1 LAFYLC
7 FAYEVRFSLFA
18 AAAFNPILRLR
29 RAVLH
34 PSLIASHDSKEKL
47 DRDGEVNVDDLIA
60 RYMKEGAATN
70 DSDNSVPTFAQ
81 LNVVALKNAE
91 QECPICLEPMDP
103 PVLAPRCMHS
113 T

>member
-1 LAFYLC
+1 MLP
-7 FAYEVRFSLFA
+7 A
-18 AAAFNPILRLR
+18 AAAFNTILRLR

-34 PSLIASHDSKEKL
+34 PSLIASRDSKEKL

-60 RYMKEGAATN
+60 RYMNEGATTN
-70 DSDNSVPTFAQ
+70 GSDNSVPTFAQ
-81 LNVVALKNAE
+81 LNVAVLKNSAE

-103 PVLAPRCMHS
+103 PVLTPRCMHS